1 MNNVINLTKMSFTNL
16 KSVYKQIWYIWIVW
30 IGVAIYNPFFL
41 NILLGMS
48 VLLTVY
54 QVMAYEDHNNIN
66 YLISYLP
73 VRRNEYVLSRY
84 LFGIISISLS
94 VVLLCI
100 VYFVSIK
107 INDLQGISLNLL
119 LPISITSAILSMSVI
134 IPLVL
139 KFGINKGRVF
149 MSIIVMVVS
158 TIPVSLMSGI
168 SQDSKMLETIMN
180 IINSFG
186 IKSGDYGN
194 QRRGK
199 NPMRDFHPYA
209 CNRCVYWCGVKPYLV
224 EN

>member
-1 MNNVINLTKMSFTNL
+1 MNNIINLTKMSFTNL

-54 QVMAYEDHNNIN
+54 QVMAYEDHNNID

-73 VRRNEYVLSRY
+73 VKRKEYVLSRY
-84 LFGIISISLS
+84 LLGIVSI
-94 VVLLCI
+94 LLTSILLYI

-107 INDLQGISLNLL
+107 ITPSQEMSLDIL
-119 LPISITSAILSMSVI
+119 LPTSITSAILSMSLI

-158 TIPVSLMSGI
+158 TIPVSLMSEI

-180 IINSFG
+180 VINSLGMPLLTVIINIIILVVS
-186 IKSGDYGN
+186 IAISINLY
-194 QRRGK
+194 K
-199 NPMRDFHPYA
+199 N
-209 CNRCVYWCGVKPYLV
+209 K
-224 EN
+224 EITE

>member
-1 MNNVINLTKMSFTNL
+1 MNNIINLTKMSFTNL

-54 QVMAYEDHNNIN
+54 QVMAYEDHNNID

-73 VRRNEYVLSRY
+73 VKRNEYVLSRY
-84 LFGIISISLS
+84 LFGIISILLS
-94 VVLLCI
+94 CILLCV

-158 TIPVSLMSGI
+158 TIPVSLMSEI
-168 SQDSKMLETIMN
+168 NQDAKMLETVMNVINSLGMPLLTVMIN
-180 IINSFG
+180 IIIVIVSIAASINL
-186 IKSGDYGN
+186 Y
-194 QRRGK
+194 K
-199 NPMRDFHPYA
+199 N
-209 CNRCVYWCGVKPYLV
+209 K
-224 EN
+224 EITE

>member
-84 LFGIISISLS
+84 LFGLISILLS

-107 INDLQGISLNLL
+107 INGLQGISLNLL
-119 LPISITSAILSMSVI
+119 LHISITSAILSMSII

-139 KFGINKGRVF
+139 KFGTNKGRVF
-149 MSIIVMVVS
+149 MSIIVMVAS

-180 IINSFG
+180 IINSLG
-186 IKSGDYGN
+186 IPLLTVLINAIILVVSIAISINLY
-194 QRRGK
+194 K
-199 NPMRDFHPYA
+199 NKEI
-209 CNRCVYWCGVKPYLV
+209 N
-224 EN
+224 E

>member
-54 QVMAYEDHNNIN
+54 QVMAYEDHNNID

-73 VRRNEYVLSRY
+73 VKKNEYVLSRY
-84 LFGIISISLS
+84 LLGIVSILLS
-94 VVLLCI
+94 TIIVCI

-107 INDLQGISLNLL
+107 INSSQEMSLELL
-119 LPISITSAILSMSVI
+119 LPTSITSAILSMSVI

-149 MSIIVMVVS
+149 MSIIVMVISTVPMSIVS
-158 TIPVSLMSGI
+158 DI
-168 SQDSKMLETIMN
+168 SQDSKMLEAIMKIMN
-180 IINSFG
+180 NFG
-186 IKSGDYGN
+186 IPLLAVVINIITLVVSIAISINLY
-194 QRRGK
+194 K
-199 NPMRDFHPYA
+199 N
-209 CNRCVYWCGVKPYLV
+209 K
-224 EN
+224 EIKE

>member
-54 QVMAYEDHNNIN
+54 QVMAYEDHNNID

-84 LFGIISISLS
+84 LFGLISILLS

-107 INDLQGISLNLL
+107 INSSQEMSLELL
-119 LPISITSAILSMSVI
+119 LPTSITSAILSMSVI

-149 MSIIVMVVS
+149 MRIIVMVAS
-158 TIPVSLMSGI
+158 TIPVSLASGI

-186 IKSGDYGN
+186 IPLLTVLINAIILVISIAISINLY
-194 QRRGK
+194 K
-199 NPMRDFHPYA
+199 N
-209 CNRCVYWCGVKPYLV
+209 K
-224 EN
+224 EITE

>member
-73 VRRNEYVLSRY
+73 VKRNEYVLSRY
-84 LFGIISISLS
+84 LFGIVSILLS

-119 LPISITSAILSMSVI
+119 LPISITSAILSMSII

-158 TIPVSLMSGI
+158 TIPVSLASGI

-186 IKSGDYGN
+186 IPLITIIINAIILVVSIAISINLY
-194 QRRGK
+194 K
-199 NPMRDFHPYA
+199 N
-209 CNRCVYWCGVKPYLV
+209 K
-224 EN
+224 EITE

>member
-54 QVMAYEDHNNIN
+54 QVMAYEDHNNID

-73 VRRNEYVLSRY
+73 VKKNEYVLSRY
-84 LFGIISISLS
+84 LLGIVSILLS
-94 VVLLCI
+94 TIIVCI

-107 INDLQGISLNLL
+107 INSSQEMSLDIL
-119 LPISITSAILSMSVI
+119 LPTSIISAILSMSVI

-149 MSIIVMVVS
+149 MSIIIMVVS
-158 TIPVSLMSGI
+158 TIPVSLISGI
-168 SQDSKMLETIMN
+168 SQDSKMLEAIMKIMN
-180 IINSFG
+180 NFG
-186 IKSGDYGN
+186 IPLLAVVINIITLVVSIAISINLY
-194 QRRGK
+194 K
-199 NPMRDFHPYA
+199 N
-209 CNRCVYWCGVKPYLV
+209 K
-224 EN
+224 EIKE

>member
-84 LFGIISISLS
+84 LFGLISILLS

-100 VYFVSIK
+100 VYFISIK

-119 LPISITSAILSMSVI
+119 FPISITSAILSMSII

-149 MSIIVMVVS
+149 MSIIVMVAS

-180 IINSFG
+180 IINSLG
-186 IKSGDYGN
+186 IPLLTVLINAIILVVSIAISINLY
-194 QRRGK
+194 K
-199 NPMRDFHPYA
+199 N
-209 CNRCVYWCGVKPYLV
+209 K
-224 EN
+224 EITE

>member
-1 MNNVINLTKMSFTNL
+1 MNNIINLTKMSFTNL

-54 QVMAYEDHNNIN
+54 QVMAYEDHNNID

-73 VRRNEYVLSRY
+73 VKRNEYVLSRY
-84 LFGIISISLS
+84 LLGIVSILLASI
-94 VVLLCI
+94 LLCI
-100 VYFVSIK
+100 VYCVSIK

-119 LPISITSAILSMSVI
+119 LPTSITSAILSMSVI

-149 MSIIVMVVS
+149 MSIIVILVS
-158 TIPVSLMSGI
+158 TMPLSLMSDI
-168 SQDSKMLETIMN
+168 SQDSKTLETIMN
-180 IINSFG
+180 IIKSEGMPLITVVINIIILLVSIG
-186 IKSGDYGN
+186 ISINLY
-194 QRRGK
+194 K
-199 NPMRDFHPYA
+199 N
-209 CNRCVYWCGVKPYLV
+209 K
-224 EN
+224 EIKE

>member
-1 MNNVINLTKMSFTNL
+1 S
-16 KSVYKQIWYIWIVW
+16 
-30 IGVAIYNPFFL
+30 FL

-73 VRRNEYVLSRY
+73 VKRKEYVLSRY
-84 LFGIISISLS
+84 LLGIVSILLASI
-94 VVLLCI
+94 LLCI

-119 LPISITSAILSMSVI
+119 LPTSITSAILSMSVI

-158 TIPVSLMSGI
+158 TMPLSLMSDI
-168 SQDSKMLETIMN
+168 SQDSKTLETIMN
-180 IINSFG
+180 IINSVGMPLITVVINIIILLVSIG
-186 IKSGDYGN
+186 ISINLY
-194 QRRGK
+194 K
-199 NPMRDFHPYA
+199 N
-209 CNRCVYWCGVKPYLV
+209 K
-224 EN
+224 EIKE